1 MKSSGILVMAAML
14 AGLSGGGALAQMDT
28 PEAGF
33 YADPVL
39 PDPSP
44 VVTHA
49 FPAAAATAD
58 VAAVAP
64 AAGSATR
71 TASARPR
78 SSRQVGVCTALN
90 PCAVSAP
97 PAPG

>member
-1 MKSSGILVMAAML
+1 MLGL
-14 AGLSGGGALAQMDT
+14 AGGAAFAQTGDA
-28 PEAGF
+28 EKNF

-44 VVTHA
+44 AVSHV

-64 AAGSATR
+64 TATR
-71 TASARPR
+71 TASVR
-78 SSRQVGVCTALN
+78 SGAFGHGMACTALN
-90 PCAVSAP
+90 PCAVTAP
-97 PAPG
+97 PARG